1 MNNQKGSAGFSITV
15 QLSIKNKPGGLAEA
29 VQVIAERD
37 GSLGEVMLLDSSFS
51 QTTRAITVSC
61 RDEGHALEIIAALDQ
76 LPHVRVQGW
85 QDDTLSIHLGGK
97 IEIASRVKVET
108 NDDLARIYT
117 PGVARVSKAIATN
130 PQLVYDYTIKKNSVA
145 VISDGSAVLGLG
157 NIGPEAALPVM
168 EGKAIL
174 FKKFGDID
182 AYPIVLRTQDTDEI
196 VNIVKAISP
205 GFGGIN
211 LEDIAA
217 PRCFEIEDRL
227 INELDIPV
235 FHDDQHGTAVVVLA
249 GLLNALKVVGKDL
262 NQIKVV
268 VNGFGAG
275 GIAIA
280 QLLLDS
286 GVQHLIGCD
295 STGIIY
301 KGRPH
306 GMNTAK
312 HRMAEITNQK
322 NLKGPLAD
330 AIKGADVFIGVSQAN
345 VLSAEMVTTMN
356 SNSIVFALA
365 NPNPEILPHLIEG
378 IAAVIATG
386 RSDYAN
392 QINNALCFPGIF
404 RGVLDVRARIITSE
418 MKVAAAHAIAQCVS
432 PQQLAPDYII
442 PGCLNKQV
450 SLKVAEAVRKAASRS
465 KETNEPPLA
474 QAI

>member
-1 MNNQKGSAGFSITV
+1 M
-15 QLSIKNKPGGLAEA
+15 
-29 VQVIAERD
+29 QVIADKD
-37 GSLGEVMLLDSSFS
+37 GSLGEVTLLESSFS
-51 QTTRAITVSC
+51 ETTRAITVSC
-61 RDEGHALEIIAALDQ
+61 RDESHALEIIGALDQ
-76 LPHVRVQGW
+76 LPYLRVQGW
-85 QDDTLSIHLGGK
+85 QDDTLSLHLGGK
-97 IEIASRVKVET
+97 IEITSRVKVET

-117 PGVARVSKAIATN
+117 PGVARVSKAIAAN
-130 PQLVYDYTIKKNSVA
+130 PQRVYDYTIKRNSVA

-174 FKKFGDID
+174 FKKFGDVD
-182 AYPIVLRTQDTDEI
+182 AYPIVLRTQNTDEI

-217 PRCFEIEDRL
+217 PRCFEIEERL

-249 GLLNALKVVGKDL
+249 GLLNALKVVEKDL
-262 NQIKVV
+262 DQIKVV

-275 GIAIA
+275 GVAIA
-280 QLLLDS
+280 QLLIDS
-286 GVQHLIGCD
+286 GVRNLIGCD
-295 STGIIY
+295 STGIVY
-301 KGRPH
+301 QGRPA
-306 GMNTAK
+306 GMNAAK
-312 HRMAEITNQK
+312 NRMSLITNPK
-322 NLKGPLAD
+322 NLKGLLGD

-345 VLSAEMVTTMN
+345 VLSPEMVKTMA
-356 SNSIVFALA
+356 SKAIVFALA

-386 RSDYAN
+386 SSDYAN

-404 RGVLDVRARIITSE
+404 RGVLDVRARFITSE

-432 PQQLAPDYII
+432 PQQLAADNII

-450 SLKVAEAVRKAASRS
+450 SLKVAEAVRKAAVRV
-465 KETNEPPLA
+465 KELTQTPLA
-474 QAI
+474 QAIQ

>member
-29 VQVIAERD
+29 VQIIAQKD
-37 GSLGEVMLLDSSFS
+37 GSLGEVTLLDSGFS

-61 RDEGHALEIIAALDQ
+61 RDEGHALEIIGALDQ
-76 LPHVRVQGW
+76 LPHIRVQGW
-85 QDDTLSIHLGGK
+85 QDDTLSIHVGGK

-117 PGVARVSKAIATN
+117 PGVARVSKAIASN
-130 PQLVYDYTIKKNSVA
+130 PQRVYDYTIKRNSVA
-145 VISDGSAVLGLG
+145 VVSDGSAVLGLG

-174 FKKFGDID
+174 FKKFGEID

-217 PRCFEIEDRL
+217 PRCFEIEERL

-249 GLLNALKVVGKDL
+249 GLLNALKVIGKDL
-262 NQIKVV
+262 DQIKVV

-286 GVQHLIGCD
+286 GVRHLIGCD

-301 KGRPH
+301 RGRSD

-312 HRMAEITNQK
+312 NRMAEITNPD
-322 NLKGPLAD
+322 NLKGKLAD

-345 VLSAEMVTTMN
+345 VLSVEMVTSMN
-356 SNSIVFALA
+356 SNPIVFALA

-418 MKVAAAHAIAQCVS
+418 MKVAAAQAIAQCVS
-432 PQQLAPDYII
+432 PQELAADYII

-450 SLKVAEAVRKAASRS
+450 SLKVAEAVRKAAGRG
-465 KETNEPPLA
+465 KEVTEPTLA